1 MIFFVLPYITDI
13 PYLDDQTPTQDAE
26 ENSKVETKA
35 ETGHENIFPVVAY
48 VQIDSVVGHGF
59 TPQDIYKRI
68 SYPIRGT
75 PPVQLFC
82 LASLISRAPPV
93 A

>member
-26 ENSKVETKA
+26 ENSKVEAKTEA
-35 ETGHENIFPVVAY
+35 GHENIFLVGAD

-75 PPVQLFC
+75 PPVQRLC